1 MNTVPRSL
9 LRLLVLAV
17 LAVMAGTA
25 RAEDLPRLFPHNV
38 WELAYQVEHVEYEES
53 GLMEEIGWLQGVAGK
68 FETRLA
74 ERAMLQL
81 QAEAVTGGMDYDG
94 HYSDGSPATT
104 DTDDFIFEARA
115 LAGWDFRLHPQ
126 VGLTPYSGLGWRYW
140 NDMIR
145 GTGGY
150 EREIV
155 YWYLPL
161 GVQATA
167 LSGDGLWRLG
177 AQAEYDHLLWG
188 QATSHLGDAVAGWDT
203 VENDQHSG
211 WGLRASI
218 SAERSLGA
226 DWSLVVEPFFSY
238 WDIAKSDEADLTSG
252 GRVIGRAWEPANTTT
267 TWGLRLGAKY

>member
-1 MNTVPRSL
+1 MNTVPRFL
-9 LRLLVLAV
+9 LRLLALAL

-25 RAEDLPRLFPHNV
+25 RAEDSPHLFPHNV

-68 FETRLA
+68 YETRLA

-115 LAGWDFRLHPQ
+115 LAGWDFQLHPQ
-126 VGLTPYSGLGWRYW
+126 VGLTPYAGLGWRYW

-177 AQAEYDHLLWG
+177 ARAEYDHLLWG

-252 GRVIGRAWEPANTTT
+252 GRIIGRAWEPANTTT